1 MKVNRMIF
9 DKIKVQ
15 WEILK
20 IASAIT
26 KHDQDTFPT
35 DYEDYEFDTIEE
47 TKPKMSYRPSYYGPP
62 LSKEEKVK
70 KDLISQMK
78 LMEDLGNSFIEE
90 ENYREVAECKKVWL
104 SLKNKL
110 NKL

>member
-1 MKVNRMIF
+1 MKVNRIIF

-35 DYEDYEFDTIEE
+35 DYEDYEFDTI
-47 TKPKMSYRPSYYGPP
+47 
-62 LSKEEKVK
+62 K
-70 KDLISQMK
+70 KQ
-78 LMEDLGNSFIEE
+78 N
-90 ENYREVAECKKVWL
+90 
-104 SLKNKL
+104 LK
-110 NKL
+110 